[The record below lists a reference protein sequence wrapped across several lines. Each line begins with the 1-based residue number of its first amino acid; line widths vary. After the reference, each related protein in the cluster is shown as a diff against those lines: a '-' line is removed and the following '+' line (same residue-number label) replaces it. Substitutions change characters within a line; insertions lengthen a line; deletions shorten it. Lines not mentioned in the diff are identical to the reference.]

1 MKHILPNI
9 YYTQFQSICKEEV
22 SKKTKKYENLTIGY
36 QCVKILWVIKM
47 ETRKANVIVG
57 NAGGNT
63 GKSSNNYKISI
74 PNRWINEM
82 GISKDNREVS
92 ISFDGEKIMI
102 SKKETFDEFIS
113 RKKVLKHSLKI
124 FEFIERQSVL
134 TKICADFTDETLC
147 IENYTDN
154 KIKTAFGVNENP
166 EWHDFLEFLESRCI
180 PKTRSG
186 IKEYLSVLGLYEY
199 DALEI
204 VKITKGKMSEDNMIL
219 KIEEL

>member
-1 MKHILPNI
+1 
-9 YYTQFQSICKEEV
+9 
-22 SKKTKKYENLTIGY
+22 
-36 QCVKILWVIKM
+36 M

-74 PNRWINEM
+74 PNQWINEM

-180 PKTRSG
+180 PKTSSG

>member
-1 MKHILPNI
+1 
-9 YYTQFQSICKEEV
+9 
-22 SKKTKKYENLTIGY
+22 
-36 QCVKILWVIKM
+36 M
-47 ETRKANVIVG
+47 EIRKANVIVG

-74 PNRWINEM
+74 PNQWIKEL
-82 GISKDNREVS
+82 GISRENKEV
-92 ISFDGEKIMI
+92 ILSFDGEKIVI
-102 SKKETFDEFIS
+102 SKKERFDDFLK

-124 FEFIERQSVL
+124 FEFSESNVVT

-166 EWHDFLEFLESRCI
+166 QWDDFCEFLESRCI
-180 PKTRSG
+180 PKTSSG

-204 VKITKGKMSEDNMIL
+204 VKVTNGKMSEDNMIL
-219 KIEEL
+219 KIKEL